1 MTGDSSTDNRI
12 LAPGVARTWEHTGDG
27 ITEQATFFLGDDTL
41 TVPLS
46 FAAAQKIADAI
57 DRARREGYLSGISAA
72 GRAVDQLYRNS
83 L

>member
-1 MTGDSSTDNRI
+1 MSDNRI
-12 LAPGVARTWEHTGDG
+12 TDYGTMRTLKYDG
-27 ITEQATFFLGDDTL
+27 ITGQATFFLGDDTL

-46 FAAAQKIADAI
+46 FVAAQKITDAI